1 MAPHSSTLAWKI
13 PWTEEPSGLQSM
25 GSLSRTWLSNFT
37 FTFHFHA
44 LEKEMA
50 THSSVLAWRIPGMG
64 EPGGLPSMGSHRVGH
79 DWSNLAASATLWK
92 ESYEQPRQHIKKQRH
107 YFSNKCPSNQ
117 GNGFS
122 SSHVW
127 KWEFD
132 YKESWTLKN
141 CCFLTEGSEKTL
153 QSSLYCKEIQPVH
166 PKGDQSWLFIGRTD
180 AEAETPILRPPDAKS
195 WLIWKGP
202 DAGKDWGQEEKGTTE
217 DETVG
222 WHHWLNGHGF
232 E

>member
-1 MAPHSSTLAWKI
+1 MKLNDAY
-13 PWTEEPSGLQSM
+13 
-25 GSLSRTWLSNFT
+25 SL
-37 FTFHFHA
+37 
-44 LEKEMA
+44 
-50 THSSVLAWRIPGMG
+50 
-64 EPGGLPSMGSHRVGH
+64 
-79 DWSNLAASATLWK
+79 K

-166 PKGDQSWLFIGRTD
+166 PKGDQSWLIIGRTD

-195 WLIWKGP
+195 WLIWKDP
-202 DAGKDWGQEEKGTTE
+202 DAGKDWSWGIH
-217 DETVG
+217 
-222 WHHWLNGHGF
+222 WHGCGGKFVVCHLKANSWFVMLWAC
-232 E
+232 ECVSQLSV